1 MPAHARADHNTGW
14 VLKAAALATLAFF
27 GAELACG
34 YYARSLALLSDAWH
48 NFSDALALF
57 VTWFAVH
64 AQARAPSRHRTYGYH
79 RAGVLAAFVAA
90 LLVLGPAG
98 WLFYRGAQRLL
109 APGQPDFR
117 IMLALGVAGVVLNAG
132 VSVALRRAARG
143 EKCPPRVFLH
153 MAGDALAGLG
163 ILLAALLIR
172 IWGLRAADP
181 LLGLLIA
188 GLVVWTV
195 WDVMVESLDI
205 LLEGLPPGLEL
216 EQVETAIRSVPRV
229 QDVHDL
235 HIWRLGVGADALTC
249 HVRIPPLPFP
259 DGEAILSQ
267 VNALLERRFR
277 IRHATIQLECQ
288 ECEAV
293 NGCHLPGPR

>member
-1 MPAHARADHNTGW
+1 MPAHAPADHNTGW
-14 VLKAAALATLAFF
+14 VLKVAALATLAFF

-34 YYARSLALLSDAWH
+34 YYARSLALISDAWH

-57 VTWFAVH
+57 VTWFAFH
-64 AQARAPSRHRTYGYH
+64 ARARAPSRHRTYGYH

-117 IMLALGVAGVVLNAG
+117 IMLALGAAGVVLNAV

-143 EKCPPRVFLH
+143 EQCPPRVFLH

-205 LLEGLPPGLEL
+205 LLEGLPRGLEL
-216 EQVETAIRSVPRV
+216 EQVEAAIRSPRSGTPS
-229 QDVHDL
+229 D
-235 HIWRLGVGADALTC
+235 
-249 HVRIPPLPFP
+249 F
-259 DGEAILSQ
+259 
-267 VNALLERRFR
+267 
-277 IRHATIQLECQ
+277 
-288 ECEAV
+288 
-293 NGCHLPGPR
+293 